1 MRNHDW
7 FNVNT
12 EWSSCRGRQGPTF
25 RCFVASPS
33 GDTQSVDLIDRL
45 LDDLAAAEIGTT
57 FNPYRDTDLALDRAG
72 TTTIRLGNL
81 GDHLRSRSHPTVLLV
96 GEAAGYAGC
105 RFSGIAFTSERSLPP
120 ERRTSNHPR
129 GRVEHSASIVHR
141 VLAELELE
149 DETVLWNVCPTHPA
163 GSTPLSNRTPTRD
176 ELAAGR
182 PFLVRLIAILQP
194 ALVDFNLAPYA
205 NAGNVYSN
213 PSLLYRALSTL
224 QSQLGLTSDAIGLN
238 YRVTTWV
245 P

>member
-1 MRNHDW
+1 M
-7 FNVNT
+7 
-12 EWSSCRGRQGPTF
+12 WSSCRGRQRPTF

-57 FNPYRDTDLALDRAG
+57 FNPYRDTDLALDRPGAA
-72 TTTIRLGNL
+72 TIRLGNL

-194 ALVDFNLAPYA
+194 ALVVTVGAHA
-205 NAGNVYSN
+205 H
-213 PSLLYRALSTL
+213 RALPRLATVRHPANGGS
-224 QSQLGLTSDAIGLN
+224 SAFRAGLAAVLSDG
-238 YRVTTWV
+238 RVGS
-245 P
+245 PEGRRPA